1 MPAHITRVFE
11 LRNGALRLTPL
22 VAAAP
27 ERKRTSPIP
36 IPGIE
41 SIPATKPPLARHLAS
56 FRTAGDTTGAI
67 ATYEFRYDETREVS
81 ASVRRSL
88 SSVDA
93 EVSATVGGVK
103 LSMALKAG
111 YDYGLYAT
119 ANGPGIGWS
128 FA

>member
-1 MPAHITRVFE
+1 MFE

-41 SIPATKPPLARHLAS
+41 SIPATKPPLSRHLAS

-67 ATYEFRYDETREVS
+67 ATYEFRYHETREVS

-93 EVSATVGGVK
+93 EVSATVGVTGSVK

-111 YDYGLYAT
+111 YDYELYAT